1 MAKKTIEDIRKELD
15 WLRNIE
21 TIHSVLIFGSYL
33 HDEKPRDIDICL
45 VTLGKN
51 LDLETYGEITMR
63 APKYYDITVFEEL
76 PLYIKIY
83 VIENNIVLLSRDK
96 HELYEYFYRYRKI
109 WRNQKYRNRMTKH
122 DIIKTLENLAIKA
135 SGTTHVK

>member
-1 MAKKTIEDIRKELD
+1 MAKKTIEEIKKELN

-33 HDEKPRDIDICL
+33 RDKNPRDIDICL

-63 APKYYDITVFEEL
+63 TPRYYDVTVFEEL
-76 PLYIKIY
+76 PLYMKIC
-83 VIENNIVLLSRDK
+83 VIENNIILFSRDK

-109 WRNQKYRNRMTKH
+109 WRDQRYRNRMTKH
-122 DIIKTLENLAIKA
+122 DITKALENLAMKI
-135 SGTTHVK
+135 SRTT